1 MDSLEEIKQDIKE
14 IKETVVEIRIS
25 QAVMQERCKIQCEK
39 PGFGSVLKTI
49 LAFIGIGLQK

>member
-1 MDSLEEIKQDIKE
+1 MDFMEEIKQDIKE

-39 PGFGSVLKTI
+39 PGFGTVLKTI
-49 LAFIGIGLQK
+49 LALIGINIGK